1 MEDLKI
7 LQKIYDMTKYGYGA
21 LAQFP
26 KSEKFALVADIK
38 HCMHQVLERA
48 IEAQKKSNIKD
59 KCWKLKN
66 GQISADKLD
75 ATVGSYNGLMKHCN
89 SYKLRCKLYEKYDLQ
104 QKGP

>member
-38 HCMHQVLERA
+38 HTTKRRPYR
-48 IEAQKKSNIKD
+48 K
-59 KCWKLKN
+59 W
-66 GQISADKLD
+66 
-75 ATVGSYNGLMKHCN
+75 T
-89 SYKLRCKLYEKYDLQ
+89 
-104 QKGP
+104 

>member
-48 IEAQKKSNIKD
+48 IEAHN
-59 KCWKLKN
+59 
-66 GQISADKLD
+66 
-75 ATVGSYNGLMKHCN
+75 
-89 SYKLRCKLYEKYDLQ
+89 
-104 QKGP
+104 